1 MNEDIKRE
9 LINVQR
15 RELSESILYG
25 KLAEATKESRNKKV
39 LRHIAEDEKGHE
51 RFWKSYTEQ
60 EVKPLWGFIWF
71 YYFISRIFGL
81 TFGLKL
87 MENGEKFAQ
96 KNYQRIGKYV
106 KEAKWV
112 EKEEQKHE
120 KALIDMLKEE
130 RLSYAGSIVLG
141 LNDALVELT
150 GALAGYTLALQNA
163 NLIAAVGLVT
173 GLAASMSMAA
183 SQYLS
188 KKAENDPNAKKSA
201 VYTGVAYVITV
212 LLLIA
217 PFLLLDNVFV
227 SLIVTL
233 GIVLVIIFG
242 FTYYI
247 SVAKDYNF
255 KSRFLE
261 MAALSLTVA
270 VISFGIGYVI
280 KIWFGVEA

>member
-1 MNEDIKRE
+1 MEESVMRE

-15 RELSESILYG
+15 RELSESILYR
-25 KLAEATKESRNKKV
+25 KLAEATRESKNKKI
-39 LRHIAEDEKGHE
+39 LMHIAEDEKGHE
-51 RFWKSYTEQ
+51 GFWKSYTKQ
-60 EVKPLWGFIWF
+60 EVKPLRFFIFF

-120 KALIDMLKEE
+120 KALIDMLNEE

-201 VYTGVAYVITV
+201 VYTGLAYVITV
-212 LLLIA
+212 LLLIT

-227 SLIVTL
+227 SLAITL
-233 GIVLVIIFG
+233 GIVLIIIFG

-255 KSRFLE
+255 KARFFE

-270 VISFGIGYVI
+270 LISFGIGYLI
-280 KIWFGVEA
+280 KIWFGVDA